1 MNPIIRSLEAELFGT
16 LEREGDGQ
24 KGEPVT
30 FRAGDRIR
38 VHELI
43 ADVSQEGK
51 ERIQIFEGTVLQIK
65 GSGSSKSFT
74 IRKESFGIG
83 VEKIFPI
90 YSPKIKKI
98 EVVEKGHVRRARPFY
113 LRGQRSR

>member
-1 MNPIIRSLEAELFGT
+1 MNPIIRSLEAELFSGV
-16 LEREGDGQ
+16 EREGDGN

-30 FRAGDRIR
+30 FRAGDKIR

-51 ERIQIFEGTVLQIK
+51 ERIQIFEGLVLQIK
-65 GSGSSKSFT
+65 GHGTAKSFT

-83 VEKIFPI
+83 VEKIFPLF
-90 YSPKIKKI
+90 SPKIKKI

-113 LRGQRSR
+113 LRGRR

>member
-1 MNPIIRSLEAELFGT
+1 MNPMIRALEAELVST
-16 LEREGDGQ
+16 LDREGEGE

-30 FRAGDRIR
+30 FRSGDKIR

-51 ERIQIFEGTVLQIK
+51 ERIQFFEGVVLQIK
-65 GSGSSKSFT
+65 GSGTSKTFT
-74 IRKESFGIG
+74 VRKESFGIG

-98 EVVEKGHVRRARPFY
+98 EVIEKGKVRRARPFY
-113 LRGQRSR
+113 LRRQRAK